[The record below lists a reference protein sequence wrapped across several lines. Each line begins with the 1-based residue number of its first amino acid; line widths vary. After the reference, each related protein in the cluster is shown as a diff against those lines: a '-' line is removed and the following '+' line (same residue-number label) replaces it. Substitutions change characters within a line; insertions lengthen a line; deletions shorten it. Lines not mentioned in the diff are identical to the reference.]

1 MPSNYSPPSP
11 SRALRSD
18 YCSASP
24 IAFFASFATMNTE
37 NYQVASQSAIVAFVQ
52 IKPDESLFRRA
63 VFRGRLSVL
72 LVPGTVLL
80 GRKEVLR
87 YRKGSL
93 LCRKMPLR
101 YRKEILLC
109 RKKSLRH
116 RREALLCLKE
126 SLRGIKMAETG
137 GFYAARCILFGN

>member
-80 GRKEVLR
+80 VRKEVLR

-93 LCRKMPLR
+93 LCLRKALR
-101 YRKEILLC
+101 YRKG
-109 RKKSLRH
+109 SLRCLRKALRYRKGSLRCL
-116 RREALLCLKE
+116 RRVLDVAE
-126 SLRGIKMAETG
+126 SLCDVSKRL
-137 GFYAARCILFGN
+137 C

>member
-93 LCRKMPLR
+93 LCLRKALR
-101 YRKEILLC
+101 YRKG
-109 RKKSLRH
+109 SLRCL
-116 RREALLCLKE
+116 RRVLDVAE
-126 SLRGIKMAETG
+126 SLCDVSKRL
-137 GFYAARCILFGN
+137 C